1 MMISLIIDIDGV
13 ILRDEMPI
21 AGAQDFVSWLLRDGR
36 RFVFLTNYSSQT
48 PADLRERFL
57 DVELDIPAP
66 NFYTSAM
73 ATAEFLGDQDG
84 TTRRIYVVG
93 EGALVHSLYKAG
105 FTLSESDADVV
116 VLGETRAY
124 NFEMIQKAAQ
134 LIRQGARFIA
144 TNPDVTGPQ
153 GRPSCGAL
161 AAPIERITGRR
172 PFYVGKPNPFMISA
186 ALRHLESNSS
196 QTWMVGDNM
205 DTDIIAGIQSGMKT
219 VLVLTGISKQVDLE
233 RYAYRPH
240 FVLPSISDLPA
251 LLERVENPSRG
262 RDT

>member
-1 MMISLIIDIDGV
+1 MISLIIDIDGV
-13 ILRDEMPI
+13 VLRDETPI
-21 AGAQDFVSWLLRDGR
+21 AGAKEFVSWLLRDGR

-66 NFYTSAM
+66 HFYTSAM
-73 ATAEFLGDQDG
+73 ATAEFLYDQDG
-84 TTRRIYVVG
+84 TNRRVYVVG
-93 EGALVHSLYKAG
+93 EGALVHSLYEAG

-124 NFEMIQKAAQ
+124 NFEMIQKAAH
-134 LIRQGARFIA
+134 LIRRGARFIA

-161 AAPIERITGRR
+161 AAPIERVTGKQ
-172 PFYVGKPNPFMISA
+172 PFYVGKPNPYMIRA
-186 ALRHLESNSS
+186 ALRHLESSSS
-196 QTWMVGDNM
+196 QTWMVGDTM
-205 DTDIIAGIQSGMKT
+205 DTDIIAGIQAGMKT
-219 VLVLTGISKQVDLE
+219 VLVLTGNSKQADLE

-240 FVLPSISDLPA
+240 FVLPNVSELPS
-251 LLERVENPSRG
+251 LIERLEQSNR
-262 RDT
+262 